1 MLRVGGSLTDIQY
14 TPQTMSKSSTP
25 SMSKSTTHSM
35 SKSTTHSMSGGG
47 LVDDLLKGANA
58 LQSAGDNEVVPK
70 VAIPDNTITEEIIPD
85 KETTNA
91 IIEQARIVDDSSF
104 SFSAII
110 NAIIAYTAKVLF
122 VGFEIENKMLHN
134 GLLALVW
141 LGIAGFIFVVASGI
155 SNTNIT
161 FIMYCSAMW
170 IIALAILFVILQPY
184 RILK

>member
-14 TPQTMSKSSTP
+14 TPQTISGA
-25 SMSKSTTHSM
+25 STTSKPSM

-70 VAIPDNTITEEIIPD
+70 VEIPDNTITEEIIPD

-91 IIEQARIVDDSSF
+91 IIEQARNVDDSSF
-104 SFSAII
+104 SFSAIL

-141 LGIAGFIFVVASGI
+141 LGIAGLIFAVASGI

-184 RILK
+184 RISE